1 MSAHEPDIRSACFSR
16 LPNNN
21 NPIPQKMNLSLE
33 KSFGLCYNRE
43 EGALCDAKDE
53 APIVL
58 E

>member
-1 MSAHEPDIRSACFSR
+1 
-16 LPNNN
+16 LPQNN